1 MLPPSVGCHDEY
13 LCPSSSSTK
22 SSTMACE
29 PARCQDVIGNLSAA
43 VHRPLDPILP
53 RVGRVHFCN
62 QVLQGTEGGRSPRIY
77 VVGTAVRQHPGAHL
91 SPMSSTSPLCRMD
104 TSVFR
109 KLPLAGPTRPGI
121 SEGVPIPLRIRAR
134 L

>member
-1 MLPPSVGCHDEY
+1 MLPPSGGCHDEY

-29 PARCQDVIGNLSAA
+29 PARRQDVIGNLSAA

-53 RVGRVHFCN
+53 RSGRVHLCN
-62 QVLQGTEGGRSPRIY
+62 QVLQGTEARRSSRIH
-77 VVGTAVRQHPGAHL
+77 VVGAGVCQHPGAYL

-121 SEGVPIPLRIRAR
+121 SEGVPSSLRIRAR